1 MKKLYIHIGTPKT
14 GTSSLQHFFLLNR
27 NILEK
32 KGLFYPI
39 WSKHLAWGGKDS
51 TDGNFGWIERS
62 NLEDWQKREEI
73 SKLFQDH
80 NDILL
85 STENIWLEVVDKKS
99 FISNIKMIADDIE
112 VKVII
117 YLRKQVDYFESQYRE
132 YVRLILTR
140 GSFVDICGTDNLE
153 MENVKKS
160 LNYYSVLEEMADVI
174 GRKNILVRPYEKGQ
188 FKNGNIIED
197 FLELIGLSLNDEF
210 ILSERNY
217 NPSMSN
223 AALEMKRYMNLS
235 SIATQKNMND
245 CFYDVLMEDGV
256 EEGSEKECVHF
267 KSLLSFSQRQEF
279 MKNYEDINR
288 KIAVDY
294 LNRENGILFYK
305 KDNENLAGA
314 SVPTHDLL
322 KQTIRFF
329 TSVILIK
336 NKEIISLQK
345 ETEEIKRNNER
356 TNQENIKRDEELQL
370 SQQQL
375 QDEITKLAG
384 AIEEIKTKEENL
396 SLQLLEKQQEINNIK
411 NGYCWRITAPLRMIR
426 RFFIRN

>member
-1 MKKLYIHIGTPKT
+1 MKKIYLHIGTPKT
-14 GTSSLQHFFLLNR
+14 GTSSLQHFFLNNR
-27 NILEK
+27 AILEK
-32 KGLFYPI
+32 NGILYPI
-39 WSKHLAWGGKDS
+39 WTDHQAWGGKNS
-51 TDGNFGWIERS
+51 IDGNLGWIER
-62 NLEDWQKREEI
+62 NKLTEEEKKERI
-73 SKLFQDH
+73 NVLLKSYDK
-80 NDILL
+80 ILL
-85 STENIWLEVVDKKS
+85 STENIWLEVEKRNFLNIIKD
-99 FISNIKMIADDIE
+99 ISAEIE
-112 VKVII
+112 IVVIV
-117 YLRKQVDYFESQYRE
+117 YLRKQIDYLESQYRE
-132 YVRLILTR
+132 CVRLILLDE
-140 GSFVDICGTDNLE
+140 SFYKICNFPTKE
-153 MENVKKS
+153 MDGVKKS
-160 LNYYSVLEEMADVI
+160 LDYYSVLEEMADVI
-174 GRKNILVRPYEKGQ
+174 GKKNILVRPYEKGQ

-197 FLELIGLSLNDEF
+197 FLELIGLSLSNEF
-210 ILSERNY
+210 ILPERNY

-294 LNRENGILFYK
+294 LNRENGILFYE

-314 SVPTHDLL
+314 SVSTHDLL

-356 TNQENIKRDEELQL
+356 INQENNKRDEELQL
-370 SQQQL
+370 SQQRL

-384 AIEEIKTKEENL
+384 AVGEIKTKEENL
-396 SLQLLEKQQEINNIK
+396 LLQLLEKQQEINNIK

-426 RFFIRN
+426 RLFIRN